1 MFDLLP
7 LVAVVL
13 STIYGVA
20 LSTECFHAR
29 SALPIIRECQELTDA
44 IAYLSRLPNE
54 NNVKAWGR
62 HLPTGP
68 DTEKVPKVY
77 WIVGRGP
84 RTCAVHVEC
93 VFSELT
99 LPDPCLAPHSKP
111 DFRST
116 KSSTCFTSYQQCGSW

>member
-1 MFDLLP
+1 MLDFPL

-13 STIYGVA
+13 SSIYRVA
-20 LSTECFHAR
+20 MSTECLHAR
-29 SALPIIRECQELTDA
+29 SALPIVHHCQDLTDA

-54 NNVKAWGR
+54 NNLRAWGR

-84 RTCAVHVEC
+84 TTCAVHVEC

-99 LPDPCLAPHSKP
+99 LPNPCLASHPMA
-111 DFRST
+111 
-116 KSSTCFTSYQQCGSW
+116 